1 MIPSSR
7 SVVLLILIF
16 LWLLSLPGCVPV
28 AATSQFY
35 TDQDIV
41 YDPALNGRW
50 ILYGDNQPPQ
60 YDEHETGDAPI
71 KMTFSPWERSAP
83 PKSYELLVETIGAGN
98 EMNAALFQLEG
109 ERFLDITPSGGED
122 VHRFLPNLVRTH
134 TVLRVKQEGD
144 VLILAYL
151 NQQWVADEVPADR
164 RHAEGLDDENP
175 VLLLPTVDLQKLLRK
190 ALKARNGFY
199 PEYRFSKK
207 DSESSAR
214 DLADYGYRMMA
225 QKFIRRGDYEAALN
239 ALNQAWSARPD
250 NHDTYAWLALMQT
263 ANGNGAAARN
273 AVSEWI
279 RRCRQVLKEGFGSGR
294 CPLGDD
300 VPTEKWSAFLD
311 VAEHE
316 LLGVS
321 YFAES
326 NWTEAEREFETAM
339 RLKPEEA
346 GSDYDDDLVL
356 YRSLVLIH
364 LDKKTEATSLL
375 DRNRSALGDQG
386 KILADYLEGK
396 VKDEDLLPEMKKK
409 ETSSGYDTCQT
420 ECRTYFFIAC
430 RYFAEGNREK
440 AREWFQK
447 TLELKKFADLPP
459 VIARLRLKELAAAKK

>member
-1 MIPSSR
+1 MIPSWR

-16 LWLLSLPGCVPV
+16 LWLLSLPGCEPV

-50 ILYGDNQPPQ
+50 ILYGDNQPPL
-60 YDEHETGDAPI
+60 YDEHETADAPI
-71 KMTFSPWERSAP
+71 KMTFSPRERSAP
-83 PKSYELLVETIGAGN
+83 PKTYELRVETIGAGN
-98 EMNAALFQLEG
+98 EMNAVLFQLEG

-122 VHRFLPNLVRTH
+122 ARQFLPNVVRTH

-151 NQQWVADEVPADR
+151 NQKWVADEVPADR
-164 RHAEGLDDENP
+164 RHAEGLWDDNP
-175 VLLLPTVDLQKLLRK
+175 VLLLPTADLQKLLRK
-190 ALKARNGFY
+190 ALKTRNGFY

-225 QKFIRRGDYEAALN
+225 QEFIRRGDYEAALN

-250 NHDTYAWLALMQT
+250 NHDTYAWLALMQA

-273 AVSEWI
+273 AVSEWK
-279 RRCRQVLKEGFGSGR
+279 RRCRQVVKEGFGSGR
-294 CPLGDD
+294 CLLVGDG
-300 VPTEKWSAFLD
+300 PAEKESATLD

-316 LLGVS
+316 LLGAS

-326 NWTEAEREFETAM
+326 KWTEAEREFETAM
-339 RLKPEEA
+339 RLKPVEA
-346 GSDYDDDLVL
+346 GSDYDDDLLL

-364 LDKKTEATSLL
+364 LGKKTEAASVL

-396 VKDEDLLPEMKKK
+396 VKDEDLLPEMTKKQ
-409 ETSSGYDTCQT
+409 TSSGYDTCET

-459 VIARLRLKELAAAKK
+459 VIARLRLKQLAAAEK